1 VKQFMEKEQQTAQ
14 FVQETLIFWKE
25 YAMWVNKQ

>member
-1 VKQFMEKEQQTAQ
+1 MVMKAVKQFMEKEQQRAQ

-25 YAMWVNKQ
+25 YAM

>member
-1 VKQFMEKEQQTAQ
+1 MVMKAVKQFMEKEQQTAQ

-25 YAMWVNKQ
+25 YAM